1 MENEHYSG
9 PGTSMYKSI
18 NITKGSS
25 GGSAISS
32 ASLRDDCI
40 SAIYVLLEMYRGDL
54 PWKRFDPKQEAEKVH
69 KMKEE
74 WLDEKI
80 WKAKFEELLPL
91 CQILEDLHVTEFNEM
106 PPYEKINNEL
116 DKLKKHRYYRR
127 EELDWLI
134 EENGFDVLW
143 KESKKK
149 TRKSH

>member
-1 MENEHYSG
+1 MEDEHYSG

-18 NITKGSS
+18 NITKGS
-25 GGSAISS
+25 GGASAISS

-40 SAIYVLLEMYRGDL
+40 SAIYVLLEMYRGVL
-54 PWKRFDPKQEAEKVH
+54 PWQRFDPKQEAKKLH

-74 WLDEKI
+74 WLDDKI
-80 WKAKFEELLPL
+80 WESKFEELLPL

-106 PPYEKINNEL
+106 PPYEKIKNEL

-127 EELDWLI
+127 EALDWII
-134 EENGFDVLW
+134 EENGFDMLW

-149 TRKSH
+149 ARKSH